1 MKSVGY
7 TLLILVSAI
16 TFTPMDKIEEIPVR
30 KIELNTVHQDSLNK
44 ILKIKIDSL
53 ESTKEEIIR
62 LQKEIGVR
70 K

>member
-16 TFTPMDKIEEIPVR
+16 TLTPIDKIKEIPVR
-30 KIELNTVHQDSLNK
+30 NIELNTIHQDSLNE